1 MPPLVG
7 HLIDRFLQNINQR
20 RTQPLIFP
28 DRLRQILADYSFPG
42 NIRESLNIVQ
52 RVSVFLEAGE
62 NVDTIL
68 TDLLVPIDVPGSEG
82 QDDLRFGATLDLK
95 SEVRKFERALI
106 DKAIRIHGS
115 KRKAAIALGTT
126 IGTVV
131 RKTTEDSEES
141 QA

>member
-1 MPPLVG
+1 
-7 HLIDRFLQNINQR
+7 
-20 RTQPLIFP
+20 
-28 DRLRQILADYSFPG
+28 
-42 NIRESLNIVQ
+42 
-52 RVSVFLEAGE
+52 VFLEAGE

-68 TDLLVPIDVPGSEG
+68 TDLLVPIDVPSSEG
-82 QDDLRFGATLDLK
+82 QDGLRFGATLDLK
-95 SEVRKFERALI
+95 TEVRKFERALI

-131 RKTTEDSEES
+131 RKTTEGSEES